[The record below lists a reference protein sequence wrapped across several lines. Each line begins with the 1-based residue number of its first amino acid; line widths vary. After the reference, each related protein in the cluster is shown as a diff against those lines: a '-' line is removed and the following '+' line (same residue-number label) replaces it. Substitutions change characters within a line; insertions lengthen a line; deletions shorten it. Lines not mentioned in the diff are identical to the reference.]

1 MEGSDVKNGGSF
13 LPRSRLLHLVS
24 VLFPVQSAVPLFIS
38 FSAAFPAQIP
48 LYSLRDLPHPAASK
62 KHFCKQA
69 IDGFITSLL
78 YKSVFCHCV
87 ILSFND
93 QEV

>member
-1 MEGSDVKNGGSF
+1 MEGRDVKNGSSF
-13 LPRSRLLHLVS
+13 LPRFRLPHLVS
-24 VLFPVQSAVPLFIS
+24 VLFPVQSAVPHLVS
-38 FSAAFPAQIP
+38 FSAAFSSQFP
-48 LYSLRDLPHPAASK
+48 LYSLRGLPHPAASK

-69 IDGFITSLL
+69 IDGFITSPL